1 MFKNPNFVNFRAIA
15 QLQGYEVFGLIQIKK
30 TLQVI
35 TAGDNTKA
43 LNDLKEM
50 DNKTRKTSNEWIPSG
65 KVLELPM
72 PFRELV
78 RNLKDLR
85 AFASV
90 VLHRYLNPKQGL
102 GQVTLQLLK

>member
-15 QLQGYEVFGLIQIKK
+15 QLQGFEVFGLLRNKK
-30 TLQVI
+30 TGHVL
-35 TAGDNTKA
+35 TTGDNTKA

-50 DNKTRKTSNEWIPSG
+50 DQKTRKTSNEWIPSG
-65 KVLELPM
+65 KVLEHPM

-90 VLHRYLNPKQGL
+90 VLHRYSGIS
-102 GQVTLQLLK
+102 LKM